1 MFKVIKK
8 DEALGAYIE
17 DIDLSMISKETST
30 ELLSCLAENEV
41 LFFRNQNISPKDHK
55 RFASFF
61 GNLQTHPA
69 YPTVES
75 FQSAEKSLLNEQ
87 SNYLEVTHWWI
98 DFFRY
103 QFKTQ

>member
-17 DIDLSMISKETST
+17 DIDLSKISKETST

-61 GNLQTHPA
+61 GNLQTHQY
-69 YPTVES
+69 YP
-75 FQSAEKSLLNEQ
+75 QL
-87 SNYLEVTHWWI
+87 
-98 DFFRY
+98 
-103 QFKTQ
+103 